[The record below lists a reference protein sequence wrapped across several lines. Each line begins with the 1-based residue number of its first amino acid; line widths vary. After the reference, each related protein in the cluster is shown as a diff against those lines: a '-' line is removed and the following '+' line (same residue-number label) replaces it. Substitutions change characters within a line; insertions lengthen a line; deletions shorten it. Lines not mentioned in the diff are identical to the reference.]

1 MSIMRHANRPTD
13 RQQATG
19 TLYVYQNIAL
29 VCLPEAYCKIFHIN
43 IKFKFIFILHLILKL
58 FVVRQ
63 SLAVYTVDYS
73 MGYYRLNTA
82 EWKSE
87 VKEIFK
93 LDYDCQDEITFI
105 KLAVLTLL
113 QHLNAF
119 EVHND
124 ICNNNQV

>member
-1 MSIMRHANRPTD
+1 MRHANRPTD

-87 VKEIFK
+87 VKEMFK
-93 LDYDCQDEITFI
+93 LNYDCQDEITHYKTGCFNVATRS
-105 KLAVLTLL
+105 KCFRGT
-113 QHLNAF
+113 
-119 EVHND
+119 
-124 ICNNNQV
+124 